1 MEENM
6 KINTVAVLGAGAI
19 GAYFIWGLTEKMG
32 ENLWIIADGTRKD
45 RLSKNGLMINGEK
58 YQLNVKTPGEAK
70 GADLLL
76 VATKYG
82 ALTEILDDIERI
94 VDEHTVV
101 LSLLN
106 GVDSEEIIGQR
117 IGMEHM
123 VYSLMKIAAERVG
136 NSIVFDG
143 PTTVGLLYGEAQTG
157 GKKPDTGDFA
167 EQKNVYSDRIKAIAE
182 LMDGT
187 KLNYQIC
194 DDIIRQIWFKYALN
208 VSQNQ
213 PQAIVGCGYGAYDD
227 SEHVGYI
234 RDRLLEEVVK
244 IAAAK
249 GIDISRTEGA
259 AGKRSVA
266 LKKARFSTLQDLD
279 AGRHTEV
286 DMFAGA
292 MVRMGKELGIPTP
305 YNELVYHIIKAMEE
319 KNDGM
324 FEYDDDAALTHK

>member
-1 MEENM
+1 MRINM

-32 ENLWIIADGTRKD
+32 ENLWVIADGARKD
-45 RLSKNGLMINGEK
+45 RLSKNGLVINGER
-58 YQLNVKTPGEAK
+58 YALNVRTAGEAK

-82 ALTEILDDIERI
+82 ALTEILDDIEKI

-123 VYSLMKIAAERVG
+123 IYSLMKIAAQRVG

-143 PTTVGLLYGEAQTG
+143 PSTVGLLYGEAETG
-157 GKKPDTGDFA
+157 GQKP
-167 EQKNVYSDRIKAIAE
+167 ENVYSDRVRAIAE

-187 KLNYQIC
+187 ALNYHIC

-234 RDRLLEEVVK
+234 RDRLHEEVVK
-244 IAAAK
+244 VAAAK
-249 GIDISRTEGA
+249 GIDISKIEGV
-259 AGKRSVA
+259 AGKRSIA

-305 YNELVYHIIKAMEE
+305 YNELVYHIIKALEE

-324 FEYDDDAALTHK
+324 FEYEDNAALTHK